1 LANEGK
7 AVAHGAVTIVNAI
20 SCGLGA
26 ALGINLWT
34 EAFVKLTNEPNVIEG
49 KIVSDPGESTVLI
62 KKTVSRVLKYF
73 NLENEYGAHVETR
86 SNVPI
91 ARGLKSSSVA
101 ANAIALATFST
112 LKADI
117 NDITVVNLGVDA
129 ALEAKVTITGA
140 FDDAC
145 ASYFGNVAITDNRS
159 RKILKQFIPE
169 EDYAVLI
176 YVPPKKAYT
185 ANSNIQKMQ
194 LMAKEVE
201 SIHKQA
207 LSGEYWTAM
216 TLNGLVYSTLLGY
229 DPTIAIEALSAGAIA
244 AGLSGKGPAVAAVA
258 STEKSDEVKGV
269 WQHHG
274 GNIIEAKIN
283 REKARI
289 LA

>member
-1 LANEGK
+1 MANVGK

-34 EAFVKLTNEPNVIEG
+34 EASVKLTNEPNIIEG
-49 KIVSDPGESTVLI
+49 KIVSDPEESTVLI
-62 KKTVSRVLKYF
+62 KKTVSRVLKHF
-73 NLENEYGAHVETR
+73 NLENEYGAYVETQ

-101 ANAIALATFST
+101 ANAIALATFSA
-112 LKADI
+112 LNADI
-117 NDITVVNLGVDA
+117 DDLTIVNLGVDA
-129 ALEAKVTITGA
+129 ALDAKVTITGA

-159 RKILKQFIPE
+159 RKILKQYVPE
-169 EDYAVLI
+169 EDYAILI

-185 ANSNIQKMQ
+185 ANSNVQKMQ
-194 LMAKEVE
+194 LVAKEVE

-207 LSGEYWTAM
+207 LLGEYWVAM

-229 DPTIAIEALSAGAIA
+229 DLTIAVEALSAGAVA
-244 AGLSGKGPAVAAVA
+244 AGLSGKGPAVAAVV

-269 WQHHG
+269 WQRHE
-274 GNIIEAKIN
+274 GNIIETRIN

-289 LA
+289 LT

>member
-1 LANEGK
+1 MGK

-34 EAFVKLTNEPNVIEG
+34 EASVKLTSEPNVIEG
-49 KIVSDPGESTVLI
+49 KIVSDPEENTILI
-62 KKTVSRVLKYF
+62 KKTVNRVLKHF
-73 NLENEYGAHVETR
+73 NLENEYGAYVETR

-101 ANAIALATFST
+101 ANAIALATFSA
-112 LKADI
+112 LNADI
-117 NDITVVNLGVDA
+117 DDLTVVNLGVDA
-129 ALEAKVTITGA
+129 ALDAKVTITGA

-145 ASYFGNVAITDNRS
+145 ASYFGNVTITDNRS
-159 RKILKQFIPE
+159 RKILKQFVPE

-194 LMAKEVE
+194 LMAKEVK

-207 LSGEYWTAM
+207 LLGEYWAAM
-216 TLNGLVYSTLLGY
+216 TLNGLVYSALLGY
-229 DPTIAIEALSAGAIA
+229 DPATAVKALSAGAIA
-244 AGLSGKGPAVAAVA
+244 AGLSGKGPAVAAVVPA
-258 STEKSDEVKGV
+258 EKSDEVKGV
-269 WQHHG
+269 WQHHE
-274 GNIIEAKIN
+274 GNIIETRIN
-283 REKARI
+283 REKAHI
-289 LA
+289 LT